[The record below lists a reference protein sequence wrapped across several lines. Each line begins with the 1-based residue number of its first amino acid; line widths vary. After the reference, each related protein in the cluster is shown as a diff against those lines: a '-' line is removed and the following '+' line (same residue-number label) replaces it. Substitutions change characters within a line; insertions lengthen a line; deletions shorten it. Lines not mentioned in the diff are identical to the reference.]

1 MSTKTIK
8 KVEETKTPKTPELEI
23 KDTTPVAQEGEFKI
37 KSTKKM
43 KNLGEQSASK
53 TIKVDLSKKEE
64 TKTKEKDAVQKQET
78 NAGDVHVKEQEN
90 QGGVPKVVEEIRP
103 TIKDDV
109 EKQEVNSPLQLI
121 NDEDDKI
128 NKSGVAGSNEVTPPL
143 PEQKEIPKEVEAQKL
158 PENIEKLISFMKETG
173 GDITDYTRLNAD
185 YTNVDSKTL
194 LHEYYKTA
202 KPHLNAEERGFIIE
216 DSFSFDEEL
225 DEARD
230 IKIKKLAYKEEV
242 AKAKNFLEDLKIKYY
257 DEIKLRPGVT
267 QDQQKATDFFSRY
280 NEEQKVNKEKHSRFI
295 AQSKE
300 ILNEDFKGFD
310 FDLGDKKFRYS
321 IKDPVSVADNQTDIS
336 NFIGKFLN
344 KEGEVAKHKEY
355 HKALYAAQNADAMA
369 QHFYEQGKTDAI
381 KDSIAKS
388 KNITTEARKTSTGE
402 VFIGGLKVKAI
413 TGLDSS
419 KLKIK
424 KRTFN

>member
-1 MSTKTIK
+1 MSKKTKK
-8 KVEETKTPKTPELEI
+8 EEAVETPKTPELEI
-23 KDTTPVAQEGEFKI
+23 KDTTPIAQEGEFKI
-37 KSTKKM
+37 KSAKKM
-43 KNLGEQSASK
+43 KNLGEQGDSNV
-53 TIKVDLSKKEE
+53 IKVDLSKKEK
-64 TKTKEKDAVQKQET
+64 TQTKEKDAVQKQET
-78 NAGDVHVKEQEN
+78 NAGDVHVKKQEDKSSV
-90 QGGVPKVVEEIRP
+90 QEVVKEIRP
-103 TIKDDV
+103 SIEDDA
-109 EKQEVNSPLQLI
+109 EKQEIDSPLQLI
-121 NDEDDKI
+121 SDEDNKT
-128 NKSGVAGSNEVTPPL
+128 NKSGVAGSDEVTTSL
-143 PEQKEIPKEVEAQKL
+143 PEQKEIPKEVETQKL
-158 PENIEKLISFMKETG
+158 PENIDKLIKFMKETG
-173 GDITDYTRLNAD
+173 GDIVDYTRLNAD
-185 YTNVDSKTL
+185 YTDVDSDTL

-230 IKIKKLAYKEEV
+230 IRKKKLAYKEEV
-242 AKAKNFLEDLKIKYY
+242 AKATNFLEDLKVKYY

-280 NEEQKVNKEKHSRFI
+280 NEEQKVNKEKHNRFI
-295 AQSKE
+295 SKSKE
-300 ILNEDFKGFD
+300 LLNEDFKGFD

-369 QHFYEQGKTDAI
+369 QHFYEQGKPDAI

-388 KNITTEARKTSTGE
+388 KNITTEARKTNTGE